1 MAIKLLP
8 DLLARDPEA
17 LSRFEREAKAV
28 AALSHPNILAIHEF
42 GSANDVVYAVTELL
56 EGDTLRERLTS
67 GPIAPRRAVDQA
79 LQIARGLAAAHDR
92 GIVHRDLKP
101 ENVFITRDNVV
112 KILDFGIAKVRAEES
127 SSGETR
133 SLGTTPGVVL
143 GTVAYMSP
151 EQARGGVIDARSD
164 LFSFGV
170 VLYEMLGGRRP
181 FGGDTTQETI
191 AALLR
196 DDPPI
201 CPQATS
207 RRHSSGWC
215 DARSRRTPT
224 IASRPPPT
232 WRSPSRTRWAQPR
245 RRSTTAIPSAD
256 AERSPVR
263 SSRLVTGIAVLA
275 AAALLIALGVV
286 AARWLGSRPTPI
298 TYRQLTFQRGFISAA
313 RFAPDG
319 QTIFY
324 SASWGDEPMRATPHD
339 PT

>member
-1 MAIKLLP
+1 MPLSAGTRIGPYVIEASLGAGGMGEVYRARDTRLDRDVAIKLLP
-8 DLLARDPEA
+8 DLLARDPDA

-67 GPIAPRRAVDQA
+67 GPIAPRRAVEQA

-133 SLGTTPGVVL
+133 GLATTPGVVM

-151 EQARGGVIDARSD
+151 EQARGGATDARSD

-191 AALLR
+191 AALLQGRSARSARRPHPGGARAGGATRAREEPARSLPDRRRPGVRPRERGGRNR
-196 DDPPI
+196 DD
-201 CPQATS
+201 
-207 RRHSSGWC
+207 
-215 DARSRRTPT
+215 
-224 IASRPPPT
+224 
-232 WRSPSRTRWAQPR
+232 
-245 RRSTTAIPSAD
+245 
-256 AERSPVR
+256 V
-263 SSRLVTGIAVLA
+263 
-275 AAALLIALGVV
+275 
-286 AARWLGSRPTPI
+286 
-298 TYRQLTFQRGFISAA
+298 
-313 RFAPDG
+313 
-319 QTIFY
+319 
-324 SASWGDEPMRATPHD
+324 HD
-339 PT
+339 RDPAG